1 MSPKLQSVRDSAIAH
16 LDAFL
21 SDHSEN
27 IETEFQRDIFK
38 GQRTQK
44 PACTTINFAI
54 KVSHENKPCKFKLRY
69 GSAQSDEAEET
80 LKDPNQLEL
89 PAGE

>member
-1 MSPKLQSVRDSAIAH
+1 MLEINHASIA
-16 LDAFL
+16 A
-21 SDHSEN
+21 
-27 IETEFQRDIFK
+27 EFERDILK
-38 GQRTQK
+38 GAKTEK
-44 PACTTINFAI
+44 PASTTINFAI

>member
-1 MSPKLQSVRDSAIAH
+1 MSPKLQSVIDVS
-16 LDAFL
+16 LDNIDGL
-21 SDHSEN
+21 LRNNSQS
-27 IETEFQRDIFK
+27 IETEFERDILK
-38 GQRTQK
+38 AAKIEK
-44 PACTTINFAI
+44 PASTTITITI